1 MNTAWAVFL
10 VPLFAPQVE
19 LQTQYPFDSPTRHT
33 IPTFTSEKDQKW
45 VRNPLDGFIL
55 KKIKEA
61 GLEPAPRA
69 RSETLL
75 RRLFI
80 DLTGLP
86 PTLEELDSFLK
97 DSSQNAYEKWVDRLL
112 ERPQF
117 AERMAQHWLD
127 LVRFAESNGYELDAE
142 RPHAW
147 RYRDYVIDAYHR
159 DKPYGEFLTEQLAGD
174 LLARGKPPEQIPQL
188 LAATGF
194 LRCGPQHVV
203 SGNLDKEVLR
213 QEVLLEMIQGL
224 GAVMGL
230 TVNCAR
236 CHDHKFDPI
245 TQADYYRL
253 EAFFARTQFT
263 DYDYATKEQKAA
275 HTKLVASL
283 NLKMA
288 PLNAKIAA
296 LDNPARKK
304 ARELKIAKLDEP
316 TRVAVLTPDD
326 KRTPEQKKLAKAAE
340 GALKILWDEMLA
352 AMSPEDREK
361 RAKLRAE
368 LLALQQLVPPPPFVV
383 SCVEDAQPAPTY
395 LLKRGE
401 VHRKTA
407 PVSASI
413 PVVFGGKPTDTLGH
427 SLFIG
432 GVTETQTRNRLDLA
446 KWLTDPKHPLTARVY
461 TNRLWMYF
469 FGRGIVSTGG
479 DFGKM
484 GEKPTH
490 PELLDFL
497 ATELHERNG
506 STKAIVRMIVTSNA
520 YQQSSWATPEALAK
534 DPDNRWFS
542 RMNRKR
548 LDGESLRDQML
559 FISGVL
565 NPKQGGP
572 SVKIPL
578 EPEVYD
584 LIFTEG
590 EPDGLWPVTPDVTE
604 HQRRSIYLFNKRN
617 VRQPLFEAFDQPD
630 RLLPCSQRTRSTSAP
645 QSLVLMNGP
654 ITNVQAQVLAK
665 LLLTQTKDPREIIEQ
680 AYRRV
685 LCRSPQKSELEMAL
699 QFFTEQTQSLQK
711 RIQAQ
716 EKITLVSDLPKEID
730 PILATVTSD
739 FCRVL
744 FNLNDFVYLK

>member
-33 IPTFTSEKDQKW
+33 IPTFTSEKDQNW

-69 RSETLL
+69 RPEILL

-86 PTLEELDSFLK
+86 PTLEELDLFLK

-275 HTKLVASL
+275 HTKLVTSL

-368 LLALQQLVPPPPFVV
+368 LLALQQLVPPP
-383 SCVEDAQPAPTY
+383 
-395 LLKRGE
+395 
-401 VHRKTA
+401 
-407 PVSASI
+407 
-413 PVVFGGKPTDTLGH
+413 
-427 SLFIG
+427 
-432 GVTETQTRNRLDLA
+432 
-446 KWLTDPKHPLTARVY
+446 
-461 TNRLWMYF
+461 RLWSVALRKLNPPRPTCSNA
-469 FGRGIVSTGG
+469 GKSTG
-479 DFGKM
+479 
-484 GEKPTH
+484 
-490 PELLDFL
+490 
-497 ATELHERNG
+497 
-506 STKAIVRMIVTSNA
+506 
-520 YQQSSWATPEALAK
+520 
-534 DPDNRWFS
+534 
-542 RMNRKR
+542 KR
-548 LDGESLRDQML
+548 HL
-559 FISGVL
+559 F
-565 NPKQGGP
+565 PQ
-572 SVKIPL
+572 
-578 EPEVYD
+578 VY
-584 LIFTEG
+584 
-590 EPDGLWPVTPDVTE
+590 
-604 HQRRSIYLFNKRN
+604 R
-617 VRQPLFEAFDQPD
+617 
-630 RLLPCSQRTRSTSAP
+630 
-645 QSLVLMNGP
+645 
-654 ITNVQAQVLAK
+654 
-665 LLLTQTKDPREIIEQ
+665 
-680 AYRRV
+680 
-685 LCRSPQKSELEMAL
+685 
-699 QFFTEQTQSLQK
+699 
-711 RIQAQ
+711 
-716 EKITLVSDLPKEID
+716 
-730 PILATVTSD
+730 
-739 FCRVL
+739 
-744 FNLNDFVYLK
+744 